1 MIRALIV
8 DDEPPA
14 RARLERMLD
23 DHPDVVIAA
32 SVGDVRTALSSLADD
47 PPDVI
52 FLDIHLPGDDGF
64 TVLGLLGPRR
74 RPAVVC
80 TTAFAG
86 HAVRAFDE
94 AVVDYLLKPYSRER
108 LAQALARVRENRQPQ
123 GPATQRIAVP
133 GATGIGFL
141 ELRQLESVRAERNY
155 VRLHTGHQRP
165 LLRATLREME
175 RRLPRDQFVL
185 VNRSLIVRI
194 DQVVEVQPLPHGEIA
209 LRLASGEQVVS
220 GRSYAAGIR
229 AALGL

>member
-23 DHPDVVIAA
+23 DHPDVVIVG
-32 SVGDVRTALSSLADD
+32 SVGDVRTAMSRLADD

-64 TVLGLLGPRR
+64 TLLSLLGPRR
-74 RPAVVC
+74 RPAIVC
-80 TTAFAG
+80 TTAFAS

-94 AVVDYLLKPYSRER
+94 AMVDYLLKPYSRER
-108 LAQALARVRENRQPQ
+108 LAQALARVRENRQSQ

-133 GATGIGFL
+133 GANGIGFL

-220 GRSYAAGIR
+220 GRSYAAGVR